1 MRRAWASLVVVLSLF
16 GGLASADE
24 TASGDAGVEDSVS
37 RARRDYDRGNELA
50 RATRWAEALGAFESS
65 LAARPHALTLYNLG
79 VCERVLGR
87 ATRAREDFS
96 MALARPSAEA
106 ELPAS
111 IREEIRG
118 FLEEYSRLLPRV
130 TVTLAPADAGI
141 AVDGRPLRVRASNE
155 PSLAGLTVLEAGVLP
170 PGIGRAPSSARFV
183 LELDPGTHVVT
194 LTRRGF
200 RDIVLTRELSPG
212 ERTSWNL
219 TLAELPSLLHVSSS
233 VPGAQVRV
241 DDVDV
246 GLTPVDVTRRA
257 GAHRVVVAQKGYVP
271 FTQEIVMGPGEESSV
286 RARLVE
292 ERVSLVK
299 KPLFWAGAAGVVATV
314 VVVTFLATRPTP
326 PPAPY
331 DGGSSGWVVAP

>member
-1 MRRAWASLVVVLSLF
+1 MRRGLASLVVVLSFF
-16 GGLASADE
+16 GGLARADE
-24 TASGDAGVEDSVS
+24 TSSVDAGTEDSVS

-65 LAARPHALTLYNLG
+65 FAARPHALTLYNLG

-87 ATRAREDFS
+87 ATRAREDFTL
-96 MALARPSAEA
+96 ALGRSSAED

-118 FLEEYSRLLPRV
+118 FLAEYARILPRV
-130 TVTLAPADAGI
+130 TVTLEPADAGI
-141 AVDGRPLRVRASNE
+141 AVDGRPLRERESTE
-155 PSLAGLTVLEAGVLP
+155 PPFAGLTVMEAGVLP
-170 PGIGRAPSSARFV
+170 PGIGRAPSSSRFV

-212 ERTSWNL
+212 EHASWKL
-219 TLAELPSLLHVSSS
+219 SLAELPSVLHVSST

-271 FTQEIVMGPGEESSV
+271 FTQEIVIGPGEESSV

>member
-1 MRRAWASLVVVLSLF
+1 M
-16 GGLASADE
+16 
-24 TASGDAGVEDSVS
+24 
-37 RARRDYDRGNELA
+37 
-50 RATRWAEALGAFESS
+50 ALGRP
-65 LAARPHALTLYNLG
+65 AAR
-79 VCERVLGR
+79 
-87 ATRAREDFS
+87 D
-96 MALARPSAEA
+96 

-111 IREEIRG
+111 LREEIEG
-118 FLEEYSRLLPRV
+118 FLAEYARILPRV
-130 TVTLAPADAGI
+130 TVTLEPADAGV
-141 AVDGRPLRVRASNE
+141 AVDGRPLRVRVSNE
-155 PSLAGLTVLEAGVLP
+155 PSLAELTVMEAGVLP
-170 PGIGRAPSSARFV
+170 PGIGRAPSSSRFV

-212 ERTSWNL
+212 ERSTWNL
-219 TLAELPSLLHVSSS
+219 TLAELPSVLHVSSS

-271 FTQEIVMGPGEESSV
+271 FTQEILLGPGEESSV

-326 PPAPY
+326 APAPY